1 MNKIKFLHKDAILY
15 FHRKLISEYG
25 GSSGLRDEGL
35 LESALSQAYVTMNG
49 EYLHLDIIE
58 MAAAYGFHLC
68 KDHAFVDG
76 NKRIAL
82 VAMDTFLQLNGWELI
97 AGEKETYVI
106 ILQLAAG
113 ELTKQELTKWIR
125 DNVKTLSAVELF

>member
-1 MNKIKFLHKDAILY
+1 MNKIKFLSKEVILY
-15 FHRKLISEYG
+15 FHSKLINEYG
-25 GSSGLRDEGL
+25 GSGGMRDEGL
-35 LESALSQAYVTMNG
+35 LESALSQACVTIDG
-49 EYLHLDIIE
+49 EYLHRDIIE
-58 MAAAYGFHLC
+58 MAAAYGFHLS

-82 VAMDTFLQLNGWELI
+82 VALDTFLQLNGCELI

-106 ILQLAAG
+106 MLQLAAG

-125 DNVKTLSAVELF
+125 DNVNTSRR

>member
-1 MNKIKFLHKDAILY
+1 MNKIKFLNKDVILY

-35 LESALSQAYVTMNG
+35 LESALSQACGTMNG

-68 KDHAFVDG
+68 KNHAFVDG

-97 AGEKETYVI
+97 ASEKETYVMM
-106 ILQLAAG
+106 LQLATG

-125 DNVKTLSAVELF
+125 DKVNHGDMGPGA

>member
-1 MNKIKFLHKDAILY
+1 MNKIKFLNKEIILF
-15 FHRKLISEYG
+15 FHRSLIRQYG
-25 GSSGLRDEGL
+25 GSSRLRDEGL
-35 LESALSQAYVTMNG
+35 LESALSQVQMTMNG
-49 EYLHLDIIE
+49 EYLHQDIFE

-68 KDHAFVDG
+68 NNHAFVDG

-106 ILQLAAG
+106 MLQLAAG
-113 ELTKQELTKWIR
+113 GLTKQELTEWIR
-125 DNVKTLSAVELF
+125 NNVKAR

>member
-1 MNKIKFLHKDAILY
+1 MTMNKIKFLNKEVILY
-15 FHRKLISEYG
+15 FHSKLISEYG

-35 LESALSQAYVTMNG
+35 LESALSQASVTIDG
-49 EYLHLDIIE
+49 EYLHRDIIE
-58 MAAAYGFHLC
+58 MAAAYGFYLC

-82 VAMDTFLQLNGWELI
+82 VAIDTFLQLNGCELI

-106 ILQLAAG
+106 MLQLAAG

-125 DNVKTLSAVELF
+125 DNVKS

>member
-1 MNKIKFLHKDAILY
+1 MNKIKFLNKETILF
-15 FHRKLISEYG
+15 FHRNLVSQYG

-35 LESALSQAYVTMNG
+35 LESALSQVYVTMNG

-68 KDHAFVDG
+68 KNHAFVDG

-106 ILQLAAG
+106 MLQLAAG
-113 ELTKQELTKWIR
+113 ELTKQELTNWIR
-125 DNVKTLSAVELF
+125 DNVN

>member
-1 MNKIKFLHKDAILY
+1 MTMNKIKFLNKEVILY
-15 FHRKLISEYG
+15 FHSKLISEYG

-35 LESALSQAYVTMNG
+35 LVSALSQAAVTIDG
-49 EYLHLDIIE
+49 EYLHRDIIE
-58 MAAAYGFHLC
+58 MAAAYGFYLC

-82 VAMDTFLQLNGWELI
+82 VAIDTFLQLNGCELI

-106 ILQLAAG
+106 MLQLAAG

-125 DNVKTLSAVELF
+125 DNVKS

>member
-1 MNKIKFLHKDAILY
+1 MNKIKFLNKEIILF
-15 FHRKLISEYG
+15 FHRSLIRQYG

-35 LESALSQAYVTMNG
+35 LESALSQVYMTMNG
-49 EYLHLDIIE
+49 EYLHQDIIE

-68 KDHAFVDG
+68 KNHAFVDG

-106 ILQLAAG
+106 MLQLAAG
-113 ELTKQELTKWIR
+113 ELTKQELIEWIR
-125 DNVKTLSAVELF
+125 NNIKAR

>member
-1 MNKIKFLHKDAILY
+1 MNKIKYLHKDVILY
-15 FHRKLISEYG
+15 FHRRLISEYG

-35 LESALSQAYVTMNG
+35 LESALSQAQVTMNG
-49 EYLHLDIIE
+49 EYLHQDIIE

-68 KDHAFVDG
+68 KAHAFIDG

-82 VAMDTFLQLNGWELI
+82 VAMDTFLQLNGWELM

-106 ILQLAAG
+106 MLQLAAG
-113 ELTKQELTKWIR
+113 GLTKQELTKWIR
-125 DNVKTLSAVELF
+125 DNVKNR